1 MIAWIGAA
9 LAAIGLYH
17 MAAAYDADMFGEE
30 RTRMYIGGL
39 MNAVGIVITVLG

>member
-9 LAAIGLYH
+9 LAAIGLYQ
-17 MAAAYDADMFGEE
+17 MVAAYDADMFGEE

-39 MNAVGIVITVLG
+39 TNAVGIVIAALG

>member
-9 LAAIGLYH
+9 LAAIGLYQLAVAH
-17 MAAAYDADMFGEE
+17 DTDVLGDE

-39 MNAVGIVITVLG
+39 TNAVGIVIAALG

>member
-1 MIAWIGAA
+1 MIAWIGGA
-9 LAAIGLYH
+9 LAAIGLYQ

-39 MNAVGIVITVLG
+39 MNAVGIVIAVLG

>member
-9 LAAIGLYH
+9 LAAIGLYQ
-17 MAAAYDADMFGEE
+17 MAAAYDADMLGEE

-39 MNAVGIVITVLG
+39 MNAVGIVIAVLG